1 MNTCF
6 PIFTRP
12 ILLYGNMIFNGVS
25 YPIETGGRGNRP
37 KVIGALQISSISSR
51 ISGKKAI
58 LEPAEE
64 ELLDMFC
71 RLLSHLVQ
79 RWPALDTC
87 EIDDRFRAEK

>member
-6 PIFTRP
+6 PIFTKP
-12 ILLYGNMIFNGVS
+12 IFLFSDRTLNGLN
-25 YPIETGGRGNRP
+25 YPVESSARGHKL

-51 ISGKKAI
+51 IIGKKAI

-64 ELLDMFC
+64 EILDMFC
-71 RLLSHLVQ
+71 RLLSHLIQ

-87 EIDDRFRAEK
+87 RIDDRFFK